1 MHWLNDTIEFE
12 NEQRKRLN
20 KYKIYIKKL
29 FFNRMFYS
37 KTFFS
42 ILMQETIKYI
52 FMPNK
57 LLP

>member
-29 FFNRMFYS
+29 FFNRMFNS